1 MGFRVRGVRLWL
13 GYADAADDF
22 DVGPLR
28 EITSLCGLTFGEEDA
43 AEEGPVRRDR
53 LSQDRQRVQGVFL
66 ATVDGQL
73 VDVGDQPV
81 GRISGAEDFHD
92 QREAGW

>member
-1 MGFRVRGVRLWL
+1 MGFRVRGARLWL
-13 GYADAADDF
+13 GLTDAADDF

-28 EITSLCGLTFGEEDA
+28 EITSLCGLTFGEQDTAED
-43 AEEGPVRRDR
+43 GPVRRDR
-53 LSQDRQRVQGVFL
+53 VSQDRQRVQGVFL

-81 GRISGAEDFHD
+81 SRISGAEDFND
-92 QREAGW
+92 QREAGR

>member
-13 GYADAADDF
+13 GLTDAADDF

-28 EITSLCGLTFGEEDA
+28 EITSLCGLTFGGQDA
-43 AEEGPVRRDR
+43 AEEGAVRRDR
-53 LSQDRQRVQGVFL
+53 VSQNRQRVQGVIL

-73 VDVGDQPV
+73 VDVPDQPV
-81 GRISGAEDFHD
+81 SRISGAEDFH
-92 QREAGW
+92 QREAGR